1 MTPPVPTT
9 LLGLK
14 RAWSG
19 LEVPLLGDL
28 EGDHEASF
36 VAPLRT
42 VAPAGLGLVGLPKWF
57 GKRIR
62 AAGHPEAGVN
72 LLRTPSGLVE
82 TMPMELRLGP
92 SLADGQTCV
101 VVTYPAKTRKPWP
114 WVRDELR
121 LLHDGRLL
129 GMTYVDLPLLRAAGG
144 TPFILTSVE

>member
-1 MTPPVPTT
+1 MTSATPTT

-19 LEVPLLGDL
+19 LETPLLGDL

-36 VAPLRT
+36 VPPLT
-42 VAPAGLGLVGLPKWF
+42 TIAPAGLGLIGLPKWF

-62 AAGHPEAGVN
+62 PAGAPEAGVN
-72 LLRTPSGLVE
+72 LLRTSTGLVE
-82 TMPMELRLGP
+82 TMPMEVRLGP

-101 VVTYPAKTRKPWP
+101 VVTYPEKTRKPWP

-121 LLHDGRLL
+121 LLPDGRLL
-129 GMTYVDLPLLRAAGG
+129 GMTYVDLPILRATGG
-144 TPFILTSVE
+144 TPFILTKVV